1 METRLPPAGPGS
13 SPGAR
18 PVGTEVVVVGGGPSV
33 CCHRGAGRGLR
44 GGCVKPGLTGEGLL
58 GGAPRRGGEL
68 AVCRRAAAGAAFPA
82 AAGLPLALPKS
93 QTESGARLLIKAF
106 RRGGRVGNPSPLLG
120 ERESPAALGTPPASS
135 WWEAAPGPGPGPQK
149 PPPPLPRGSAAPPDQ
164 PPGTST
170 FLAPGRGRWGRG
182 CSLFRVN
189 QLQ

>member
-149 PPPPLPRGSAAPPDQ
+149 PPPPFPGAARLRLTSRREQARFWPRGGGGGVEGVPC
-164 PPGTST
+164 
-170 FLAPGRGRWGRG
+170 FE
-182 CSLFRVN
+182 
-189 QLQ
+189 